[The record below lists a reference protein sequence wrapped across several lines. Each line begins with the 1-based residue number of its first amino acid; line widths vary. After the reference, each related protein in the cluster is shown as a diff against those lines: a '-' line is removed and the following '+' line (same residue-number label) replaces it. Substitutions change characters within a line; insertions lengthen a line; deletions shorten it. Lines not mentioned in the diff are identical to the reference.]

1 MRTSL
6 TVGYDAEGASTL
18 LAGPEVP
25 AAEQKAKFAG
35 YVAGKLP
42 KNIVRVELWVS
53 DQGRAK
59 KAICPK
65 HGATMAKE
73 AQAQEDKRQKEKKA
87 ALEKLQKAEAKKL
100 EDEDGGQRQA
110 GRRQAGRRKI
120 SRGQGPRD
128 ERSPDRE
135 PTARLAAQRKPIGSA
150 IHETDEPFHGCTLD
164 RIQRAPR
171 LERGAADSFALERQR
186 CGRRLSC

>member
-100 EDEDGGQRQA
+100 EDLEPKTAKAKTAANAKPADA
-110 GRRQAGRRKI
+110 KPADAK
-120 SRGQGPRD
+120 SPEAKGP
-128 ERSPDRE
+128 
-135 PTARLAAQRKPIGSA
+135 
-150 IHETDEPFHGCTLD
+150 ETKDPQTENQPP
-164 RIQRAPR
+164 A
-171 LERGAADSFALERQR
+171 
-186 CGRRLSC
+186 